1 MASADSLPPEPGPD
15 ADIDELQADIEKTR
29 AELGETV
36 GGALSDKLDVKTRAH
51 DKAAET
57 KEAVVQR
64 AHTATESAKSNP
76 AVPAGVVVAV
86 VAAIGLLW
94 WWRRR

>member
-1 MASADSLPPEPGPD
+1 MASADNLPPEPGPD
-15 ADIDELQADIEKTR
+15 AGIDELQADIEKTR

-36 GGALSDKLDVKTRAH
+36 GALSDKLDVKARAH

-64 AHTATESAKSNP
+64 AHTATESAKANP
-76 AVPAGVVVAV
+76 AVPVGVVVAV

>member
-15 ADIDELQADIEKTR
+15 AGIDEIQADIEKTR
-29 AELGETV
+29 AQLGETV
-36 GGALSDKLDVKTRAH
+36 GALSDKLDVKTRAQ

-57 KEAVVQR
+57 KEAVIHR
-64 AHTATESAKSNP
+64 AHVATESARANP

-86 VAAIGLLW
+86 IAAIGLLW